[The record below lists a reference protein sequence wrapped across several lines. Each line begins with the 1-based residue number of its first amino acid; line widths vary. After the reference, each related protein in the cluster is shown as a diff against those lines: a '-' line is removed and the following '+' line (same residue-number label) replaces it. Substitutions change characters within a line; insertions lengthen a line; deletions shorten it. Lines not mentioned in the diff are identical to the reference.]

1 MKNKKQLYEL
11 ADRDLPTDFEE
22 YQQGKKEMLKKEK
35 KDYKKRTVQ
44 QKKQYLSFGQEYRN
58 FIVAI
63 AIVLVCGICAGI
75 VWRVQKNHSIVAD
88 TGTPQPAV
96 TKMVEKNNKMI
107 KDDQHKKASG
117 TAKRKTKK
125 NVAWKVGDVV
135 YYSGT
140 VQYKASQKGA
150 QKEKCSAGKAKITK
164 INKNGTHQ
172 YHIKGVRSEDN
183 IYGWVDGKSLKREK

>member
-11 ADRDLPTDFEE
+11 TDRDLPTDFEE
-22 YQQGKKEMLKKEK
+22 YLQGKKEMLKQEK

-63 AIVLVCGICAGI
+63 AIVLLCVCAGI
-75 VWRVQKNHSIVAD
+75 VWRVQKNHFIVAD
-88 TGTPQPAV
+88 TGTPQPVV
-96 TKMVEKNNKMI
+96 TKLVEKNNKMI
-107 KDDQHKKASG
+107 KDDQQKKASG
-117 TAKRKTKK
+117 TVKKKTKK
-125 NVAWKVGDVV
+125 HVAWKVGDVV

-150 QKEKCSAGKAKITK
+150 KKEKCSAGKAKITK

-172 YHIKGVRSEDN
+172 YHIKSVRSEDN
-183 IYGWVDGKSLKREK
+183 IYGWVDGRSLKRVK